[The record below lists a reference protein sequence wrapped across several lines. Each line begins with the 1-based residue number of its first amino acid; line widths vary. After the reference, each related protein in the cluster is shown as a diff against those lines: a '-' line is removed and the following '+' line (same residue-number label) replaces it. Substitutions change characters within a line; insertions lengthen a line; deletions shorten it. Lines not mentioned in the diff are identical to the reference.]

1 MRSAKIEGF
10 ENYTIYENGDVYSR
24 VRRGGGGKM
33 KPYLNLNGYYSVR
46 LTEKLI
52 GNHYYVHRLLGL
64 AFIPNPENKPCIDHI
79 DRNKTN
85 NNLNNLRWATYSENN
100 YNKNIN
106 KGCILIHK
114 EKKGDKVY
122 ESIRFVWYVKGVKK
136 SKYFK
141 TIEEAKRFQL
151 LSFCFQSW
159 KRQ

>member
-1 MRSAKIEGF
+1 MSAKIEGF
-10 ENYTIYENGDVYSR
+10 ENYTIYENGDIYSR
-24 VRRGGGGKM
+24 VRRGGGGHFLAQNKDS
-33 KPYLNLNGYYSVR
+33 NGYYKVNLYKSS
-46 LTEKLI
+46 KHF
-52 GNHYYVHRLLGL
+52 NKYVHRLVGL

-122 ESIRFVWYVKGVKK
+122 ESIRFVWYVNGKTKNK
-136 SKYFK
+136 NFK